1 MESVMRSVIQYYSRA
16 GQSNLY
22 CDPHHHLLRHCIKYQ
37 YHYHHHHRHSQSTNK
52 LMSALPMF
60 GSAAAHSA
68 DNSSQSI
75 TDETRT
81 VPPEITMVKQKF
93 PNPSAQSSVW
103 IQTLD
108 TGFFLSFIAEMHF
121 ESAKIGGFQRCF
133 PPEL

>member
-1 MESVMRSVIQYYSRA
+1 
-16 GQSNLY
+16 
-22 CDPHHHLLRHCIKYQ
+22 
-37 YHYHHHHRHSQSTNK
+37 
-52 LMSALPMF
+52 MSALPMF